1 MANLVSDHSCI
12 VSVESISHR
21 FMMGKQSTTALTGVD
36 LRIRRGSLF
45 GVIGP
50 DGAGKTTLFRIL
62 ATLIQPTEGSASVLG
77 FDSVRDYRSIRPLL
91 GYMPGKFSLYG
102 DLTVEEN
109 LHFFAALFHTRVAD
123 NIHLIDSIYQQ
134 LAPFRDRRASALSGG
149 MKQKLALC
157 CALIHQPKLLL
168 LDEPTT
174 GVDAVSRKEFWDM
187 LHRLRTDGLTIIVS
201 TPYMDEAARCDDIA
215 LIQHGRILSTN
226 TPAGIR
232 GAYPNPIYAVQSS
245 NMLELLQVLRR
256 APFTLHVYPFGEWHH
271 LVVTDRSLDAH
282 AIEYFI
288 QERGMDAMVQP
299 VEADIEDC
307 FIDLM
312 HVQV

>member
-1 MANLVSDHSCI
+1 MANSAYKETNI
-12 VSVESISHR
+12 VSVDDLTHQ
-21 FMMGKQSTTALTGVD
+21 FVAGKQTTPALVGVS
-36 LRIRRGSLF
+36 LHIRTGSLF
-45 GVIGP
+45 GLIGP

-62 ATLIQPTEGSASVLG
+62 ATLIQPTRGFATVLG
-77 FDSVRDYRSIRPLL
+77 FDTVRDYKTIRPRL

-109 LHFFAALFHTRVAD
+109 LHFFASLFHTRVSE
-123 NIHLIDSIYQQ
+123 NLHLIEAIYQQ
-134 LAPFRDRRASALSGG
+134 LAPFRDRRAAALSGG

-157 CALIHQPKLLL
+157 CALIHQPELLL

-187 LHRLRTDGLTIIVS
+187 LHRLRADGLTIIVS

-226 TPAGIR
+226 TPEGIR
-232 GAYPNPIYAVQSS
+232 RAYPHPIYAIQSS
-245 NMLELLQVLRR
+245 DMLELLHRLRE
-256 APFTLHVYPFGEWHH
+256 AHFTHQVYPFGEWHH
-271 LVVTDRSLDAH
+271 LVVKDHNMDKYVIENYLLQQGINVMIQ
-282 AIEYFI
+282 AIS
-288 QERGMDAMVQP
+288 
-299 VEADIEDC
+299 ADIEDC

-312 HVQV
+312 QTES